1 MYRELAENFFNTIQS
16 VACKEHQK
24 HISAMLK
31 GERFVMM
38 YLLKNGASFPGRIA
52 ADMGSSTA
60 NIAKIL
66 RNLEERDLIKRQ
78 EDVQDK
84 RKKKVYLSENGRK
97 MILNEA
103 GQVQNYVTKLF
114 EKMGMEDSKELVR
127 LLKRIA
133 QITKEIEE
141 KDE

>member
-78 EDVQDK
+78 EDVHDK